1 MCSLGAPR
9 LLPGETCSADLVLF
23 SEATAGMDELDPE
36 LSYPGSS
43 YPASLFLSAAR
54 RAAARLT
61 ALAFLRA
68 MRGTSSLEL
77 ERVKLAEAAL
87 TLEAEET
94 LGSEALLEGSG

>member
-9 LLPGETCSADLVLF
+9 LLTGETCSGDLVAF
-23 SEATAGMDELDPE
+23 SETTAGMDEFEPE
-36 LSYPGSS
+36 LSYPASS
-43 YPASLFLSAAR
+43 SLIAAR

-77 ERVKLAEAAL
+77 ERVKLAEVVLA
-87 TLEAEET
+87 LEAKAL
-94 LGSEALLEGSG
+94 LGAEALLEGSG